1 MKKRDISK
9 YVFLLPGIALFSF
22 AILIPFLMGIHVAF
36 TDWNGI
42 AKEYHY
48 IGFDNF
54 KRMILDK
61 RLYGPIKNTLF
72 FAVLG
77 TIGNNVLSLSMALLI
92 QTKTGGLGRTAR
104 LIYFMP
110 VCFSAILTA
119 FLWKFIFGEVL
130 SDLLAVK
137 NILGNKDMV
146 IPAIVIMGLWN
157 GAGINMLIYLS
168 GLKNISQDYYEAA
181 MMDGANA
188 LHRFH
193 KITFPLLMPSFTV
206 CITLTVTT
214 WLKEFATTL
223 AATDGGPAGAS
234 RTISIYIYQNLYS
247 YHKAGYGQAISLVFL
262 IFLIGIG
269 LGLSS
274 FFRRREV
281 EL

>member
-1 MKKRDISK
+1 MKKKDLSK
-9 YVFLLPGIALFSF
+9 YVFLIPGTVFFSF
-22 AILIPFLMGIHVAF
+22 ALLIPFLMGIQVAF
-36 TDWNGI
+36 TDWNGVS
-42 AKEYHY
+42 KDYNF
-48 IGFDNF
+48 IGLDNF
-54 KRMILDK
+54 IKMFMDE
-61 RLYGPIKNTLF
+61 RLYGPVKNTII
-72 FAVLG
+72 FAILG
-77 TIGNNVLSLSMALLI
+77 TIGNNVLSLTLAMLVHV
-92 QTKTGGLGRTAR
+92 KTGWLSKISR
-104 LIYFMP
+104 LIYFIP

-130 SDLLAVK
+130 GSLFDIK
-137 NILGNKDMV
+137 NLLGNRVFV
-146 IPAIVIMGLWN
+146 IPSIVLMGLWN

-168 GLKNISQDYYEAA
+168 GLKSIPQEYYEAA

-188 LHRFH
+188 YYKFRY
-193 KITFPLLMPSFTV
+193 ITLPLLTPSFTV

-262 IFLIGIG
+262 FILVAIG
-269 LGLSS
+269 LSLSS
-274 FFRRREV
+274 FFRKREV

>member
-72 FAVLG
+72 LAVLG

-146 IPAIVIMGLWN
+146 ITAIVIMGLWN